1 MSAGSGRPVGLAAVP
16 VPNRIEIPVLL
27 GSSERVERRHR
38 VVHAVGVTIR
48 QCPATEVGQ
57 AVEAIVRAAGSAGS
71 ICMIQLTESCGRG
84 ARAEIVLVER
94 IGVLV
99 VAENAKG
106 TGVILFS
113 CSIECGLDTGEP
125 IPATRTANPS
135 TRRIMLPP
143 VASLDGPPE
152 QTHRSLIVPGHAT
165 SYHHSSLHCPWARR
179 THGRRCAFG
188 TTFAQP
194 PSSEKIKN
202 LTRLFPG
209 KTPLPH
215 LLGAQ
220 KGSPMR
226 ITPGPM
232 GGPTCAR
239 TTHPRHRILFCALS
253 VFAAPFFIHHSP
265 PPTGV
270 PFYRTNPISC
280 AILSHDS
287 PSRAAKLSTCPKTQP
302 TGGSPNFR
310 IH

>member
-1 MSAGSGRPVGLAAVP
+1 MMARNKASAINHDARRIISMPFRRLA
-16 VPNRIEIPVLL
+16 RIIL
-27 GSSERVERRHR
+27 S
-38 VVHAVGVTIR
+38 
-48 QCPATEVGQ
+48 
-57 AVEAIVRAAGSAGS
+57 
-71 ICMIQLTESCGRG
+71 
-84 ARAEIVLVER
+84 
-94 IGVLV
+94 
-99 VAENAKG
+99 ENAKG
-106 TGVILFS
+106 TG
-113 CSIECGLDTGEP
+113 T
-125 IPATRTANPS
+125 N
-135 TRRIMLPP
+135 
-143 VASLDGPPE
+143 ASFA
-152 QTHRSLIVPGHAT
+152 HRPGHAT
-165 SYHHSSLHCPWARR
+165 SYHHSSVHCPWARR

-215 LLGAQ
+215 LLSAQ

-287 PSRAAKLSTCPKTQP
+287 PPRAAKLSTCPKTQP